1 MRDANGNAY
10 KWTDPETGKQ
20 HETCYEAN
28 ETWNGKFGAISTS
41 YEECRADTAGFY
53 LAQLPEVYTLFGF
66 KEEETSMMFWVNIM
80 NQFRKGLLGL
90 TLYNPETK
98 KWGQAH
104 TQGAYVLS
112 MFIYKNQKSDIVKF
126 ELDEEKK
133 EFFIHLNE
141 ENLYKEGKEMIR
153 YFLVCLQTYKSAGAV
168 EVATAWY
175 NHYSQVDD
183 FFLKVR
189 AVVQARKKP
198 RRVELNNNLVR
209 YNEKH
214 IAPSVYPEC
223 FEGVI
228 KSFDDRYADK
238 DMHC

>member
-1 MRDANGNAY
+1 LLGHGTGKLIFRDSNGNAY

-20 HETCYEAN
+20 HETCYEAG

-53 LAQLPEVYTLFGF
+53 LGQLPEVYTLFGF
-66 KEEETSMMFWVNIM
+66 EEKEISMMFWVNIM

-112 MFIYKNQKSDIVKF
+112 MFIYKNQKTDIVKF
-126 ELDEEKK
+126 ELDEAKN

-141 ENLYKEGKEMIR
+141 ENLFKEGKEMIR
-153 YFLVCLQTYKSAGAV
+153 YFLVCLQTYKSSGAV
-168 EVATAWY
+168 DRAKKFY
-175 NHYSQVDD
+175 DKYSDVPEWMA
-183 FFLKVR
+183 KINEIVKKN
-189 AVVQARKKP
+189 RKAPYLRSFIQSK
-198 RRVELNNNLVR
+198 LNNN
-209 YNEKH
+209 
-214 IAPSVYPEC
+214 
-223 FEGVI
+223 
-228 KSFDDRYADK
+228 
-238 DMHC
+238 